1 MGKAQ
6 LPRRRFYAFLPEN
19 AGRGSP
25 ASFTPTARP
34 ASLRQAA
41 STT

>member
-6 LPRRRFYAFLPEN
+6 LPRRRFCLVLSET

-25 ASFTPTARP
+25 ASFTPTGC
-34 ASLRQAA
+34 
-41 STT
+41 